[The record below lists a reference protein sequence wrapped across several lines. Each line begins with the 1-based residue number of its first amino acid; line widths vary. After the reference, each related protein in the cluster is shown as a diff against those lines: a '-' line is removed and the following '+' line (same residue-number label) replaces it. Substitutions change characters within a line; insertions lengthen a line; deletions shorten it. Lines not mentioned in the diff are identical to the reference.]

1 MSRPDLLDAISDEQL
16 VDLLLAVADRV
27 SERLQNPYEP
37 GTPQSVAFD
46 ALFGSNG
53 RAALRPLRVLDMT
66 SPESWSESDVQQFLF
81 GRPRRLR
88 GT

>member
-1 MSRPDLLDAISDEQL
+1 MSRPDLLDTINEEQL

-37 GTPQSVAFD
+37 GTPQAVAFE
-46 ALFGSNG
+46 ALFGSAG
-53 RAALRPLRVLDMT
+53 RAPLKPLRVLDMT
-66 SPESWSESDVQQFLF
+66 SPESWTELDVQQFLF

-88 GT
+88 GA